1 MLGYRVD
8 RPADLPLVDTPRA
21 RMVRLL
27 GMDGSPALQALA
39 VDERET
45 LLFSL
50 TLTLGRGLY
59 HRLRFRQIV
68 DLLAA
73 RRAETTGTVTWDTF
87 AAYALFEA
95 AAALGAVRLS
105 VDEIIFITARLR
117 GIDPPEIYKRW
128 SANDVMTTDFAKRPD
143 FNVPEVVALRTEKDW
158 YDEMNDYR
166 NVLHHRGWRGDTGGY
181 YPLGSTLP
189 EARSDEHNVML
200 VPDRA
205 SLVGK
210 TRPHEWTY
218 TEGRRLEDVVDAA
231 IAGFE
236 RVIDKVCMSCW
247 GGSVPPS
254 GKIPPEELASIFV
267 LLPRPIVL
275 VAGKSLLLPV
285 FSTEKSARAF
295 KGFPP
300 DLPRDLVEVLPD
312 SAAMGQ
318 NSFTF
323 TLRDEALAQ
332 ADLDGDLI
340 VALDSSGI
348 DPQTMMLPA
357 TVAARLPLN
366 QLRENAETEPIGIP
380 QKEFKVERLYMW
392 RYPPS

>member
-1 MLGYRVD
+1 
-8 RPADLPLVDTPRA
+8 
-21 RMVRLL
+21 
-27 GMDGSPALQALA
+27 
-39 VDERET
+39 
-45 LLFSL
+45 
-50 TLTLGRGLY
+50 
-59 HRLRFRQIV
+59 
-68 DLLAA
+68 
-73 RRAETTGTVTWDTF
+73 
-87 AAYALFEA
+87 
-95 AAALGAVRLS
+95 
-105 VDEIIFITARLR
+105 
-117 GIDPPEIYKRW
+117 
-128 SANDVMTTDFAKRPD
+128 
-143 FNVPEVVALRTEKDW
+143 
-158 YDEMNDYR
+158 
-166 NVLHHRGWRGDTGGY
+166 
-181 YPLGSTLP
+181 
-189 EARSDEHNVML
+189 ML